1 MFKIYSY
8 LSCLI
13 FVLTDLFASFQDV
26 GAEFGDL
33 SEAIKDIEL
42 QESEPIDEE
51 SSRLPPDGSKSS
63 HSKDKVVS
71 KEPPV
76 PLTSGL
82 PPFPELAYLN
92 LAHNQIA
99 EEEAL
104 LAVAAWPM
112 LVELVIHN
120 NPLTSSHSGDP
131 PLLKRFLT
139 ARLGIKLVRKVQI
152 PKSKPQ
158 VVVPPKR
165 KRKVG
170 FYI

>member
-1 MFKIYSY
+1 M
-8 LSCLI
+8 
-13 FVLTDLFASFQDV
+13 
-26 GAEFGDL
+26 
-33 SEAIKDIEL
+33 
-42 QESEPIDEE
+42 
-51 SSRLPPDGSKSS
+51 
-63 HSKDKVVS
+63 KDKAAP
-71 KEPPV
+71 KEPPAH
-76 PLTSGL
+76 LASGL

-92 LAHNQIA
+92 LAHNRIA

-120 NPLTSSHSGDP
+120 NPLTSDHSGDP

-139 ARLGIKLVRKVQI
+139 ARLGIKLVRKVEQ

-165 KRKVG
+165 KRKVQH
-170 FYI
+170 FSLDETSLSNEVT